1 MLKSYINSLPD
12 TLITFEVYS
21 QLVVCPSVSR
31 AFQTPCA
38 APLPCPFDTNLTDEN
53 CCSLLDVAD
62 ILNRLPVENKSLVK
76 RLLWLFG
83 EFHEQTRTSAEE
95 QLLVASFSQLLFNVT
110 QPDYAQLVQ
119 PVGFGTS
126 LADGPRDK
134 RDRLLGIVSS
144 DSPIAML
151 SKRELL
157 TSSLLYAIMESASS
171 ISDRLS
177 DCPVPLLL
185 DDEQLIHRVH
195 RTRIASYCAD
205 ACVYLTIFRLII
217 QLPNRD
223 EVSIPIMSIKSAE
236 MLSVS
241 KKKRSRIVSLTT
253 KDCRC
258 FLLEFES
265 PLFAI
270 MFWEIFVSTVTPK
283 KDAGKWFAFRHKP
296 MYPISQSLGWG
307 LYTVEDEYERQGLLK
322 QTGSGTG
329 GSFSSGT
336 SGSGTSLSPT
346 FRLSKIN
353 AAYDVPTLPH
363 AWVVPS
369 QLDDSEIRRMFPS
382 RLRQRV
388 PLIVWGKP
396 NAGRL
401 LRSDEPDLANL
412 TDSKESKAINKPGA
426 DLRLMDAF
434 AVGCQGKVIVDLGS
448 TRTYR
453 YAYSDTRWSITF
465 LDMPSNRTLTEYY
478 ISFLADV
485 ESADRASHAPT
496 TTHQSA
502 SAAATPSMSRASL
515 AAATASS
522 ASLSLSDEPAPSQ
535 WHATLQAVLG
545 TASSIANMIA
555 NRNEC
560 VLLTHVPSTDLD
572 FVISSLAQVMIDGHY
587 RTINGLGTLLEKDWC
602 SFGYEWSRKLGQSA
616 ILYLDE
622 ASEGSASNPS
632 SINSVS
638 PTTPDQSPCI
648 DLFIEA
654 LWQLTLQFPMHFEY
668 TESFLIFLLDA
679 VYSGRFGTF
688 LLNSEKER
696 ETHVRDKTVSI
707 WAHINYHIHKLND
720 SSEFV
725 NFFYDPDTVFA
736 HLDPRYEYASLKVW
750 YSKLLSQRQHAEMIA
765 INKLVED
772 ACASVN
778 REPAGGETTDGDST
792 DNNTTPGSTIN
803 LSSKDGSS
811 ELRVVRVEGS
821 DSGPLSPSNS
831 LLGVTK
837 TSLMPSSS
845 VPNIA
850 TGTPITREGSNTTF
864 TRFGTAE
871 STTSRR
877 SSSPRGVIFTSDKL
891 QQAAAARRLQQSS
904 SSSEVFHSPEGSI
917 SDVSHSDS
925 TKNPLSRSTSVS
937 DIMSTTAIYN
947 KYPEVVEIPPV
958 VELDLSSRG
967 LKLIPHSLCMEKHAT
982 KIQALDFSNNRLN
995 FFPSDILRLTQLR
1008 RLNLSG
1014 NPIGDISRD
1023 HFFMMGARMVQL
1035 QQLDLSNTNI
1045 AYLPDD
1051 ISTMKYL
1058 RILIIKDN
1066 FLEELPPNISSLSRL
1081 EILDARN
1088 NRLKSVPKSM
1098 FRLQHLRFLSLGE
1111 NVISMADEP
1120 VVAAPAAPSSF
1131 GTVRGSDQRPGHS
1144 AAHLR
1149 APSNLSVDTANRP
1162 KSVSSAAAVAWSF
1175 KNLARLEFLD
1185 WRANAQNAAHQV
1197 PLAIYSLPVAK
1208 TLHLQE
1214 NYLEVLPADI
1224 GKMVSLTNL
1233 NISRNHLSSLPD
1245 ELCLLTNLKI
1255 LNASFNNLSS
1265 IPARLSA
1272 LPLTTL
1278 NLSHNRLKEVPQCV
1292 IWLTQLN
1299 ILNLGH
1305 NSLQIIPTNLPD
1317 NLCNLSA
1324 LILSDNEIS
1333 SLDNL
1338 PGLGS
1343 LTKLQLLHLQ
1353 GNYFERVPIELHRLE
1368 GSLKELRVDTS
1379 NNTRITF
1386 PPKDVLTKGTALILR
1401 YLSERATMGE
1411 TDSRLN
1417 VIFMGDMAANKHAI
1431 LQKLIR
1437 APPTT
1442 KGGKESASTAA
1453 QPPPMLASGAMGRG
1467 SVMSL
1472 SSIFTS
1478 GTTLTLSN
1486 AGYPATA
1493 TTPTLERH
1501 RTSFSHVSAIPTLEK
1516 YEWTISHSTEIVGKV
1531 SIDGSSGSAM
1541 AGSTSA
1547 SGYDDPRAGNHRQ
1560 NSHSTLRQLN
1570 TEVHSVVWEINMPVD
1585 ATRSFLHPNFL
1596 NDRSFYVITW
1606 ENAHTKD
1613 DLHNWVEIVTSRS
1626 KRAQFLVVGFQKGD
1640 PATKEFITSF
1650 DAEFSRKYGNAYRG
1664 FVSLPAASKFDIKA
1678 LQAKLE
1684 DAIWDMPVSRE
1695 THPASYY
1702 SMERFLMSVD
1712 VQPPLLTYSEF
1723 ERIAKHSCGVKDMR
1737 KLIRHLMSLGIIIYL
1752 ADSPL
1757 LDRYILL
1764 DPLWPFAFLSQ
1775 LSAHAKASI
1784 RSNGVISH
1792 EALLNAAKPD
1802 KMTFPEASVPTLLA
1816 FQQALG
1822 LLFPLV
1828 IQTPQLL
1835 ENLGLPPAATIGPS
1849 PSFAVEELISPK
1861 EIYRAAPAP
1870 SSVED
1875 PVSARLHGL
1884 FNDPAA
1890 LRAPFM
1896 SSRVFPKLHSW
1907 IPSFCE
1913 ETKTTIMSKWWPRS
1927 IPSNH
1932 SSSLLQCT
1940 RKYSF
1945 STNPS
1950 LLYNRL
1956 ISRMLSLAK
1965 VECLYRTSCLIINT
1979 PPNPPPGAD
1988 SFLTIGP
1995 AEMVHISISKA
2006 SKSLKIQ
2013 VRTSSGV
2020 TMATDIYEA
2029 LDWLMRDMKFSPTSV
2044 HLTCPHCLE
2053 EKAAKP
2059 HHWSLEEVE
2068 MASVLPNSV
2077 LYCHDMRPISTKYI
2091 APELSL
2097 AHIAV
2102 GRHIPMQEIDLI
2114 KLIGEGAAAEVF
2126 LGEYHGE
2133 LVAVKRL
2140 RGLKAS
2146 LFGGNASASDI
2157 MVSNENTASKAL
2169 AEFRREIRFMSRFK
2183 HSSIVGLKGIVLD
2196 PPCVVTEFCD
2206 GGNLFEYC
2214 HPPSRMSARTR
2225 GDSPRM
2231 AIVTDPTS
2239 VFATYPVNWS
2249 VRLKIALDIAEG
2261 MSLLHSHLP
2270 SISHRDLK
2278 SPNIL
2283 LQLTSNKQ
2291 KIVRDKSSAI
2301 TVSSV
2306 VNKSPSTPALKEH
2319 PRNIDSSSSSIGDF
2333 PLSFSSAS
2341 VPVTIAGSSDD
2352 SSTASMPGSPAMA
2365 MKKSHSV
2372 MSTKSGTSSSE
2383 TALMSSGGAS
2393 PPRTP
2398 LMERAMKAHSQ
2409 QLQQQQQEPSGS
2421 SSKESRRK
2429 SAVRGDR
2436 HKRVPSNLEERLNR
2450 WTAQDSVA
2458 KITDFGLTGLTP
2470 VVAGREVDNPVWL
2483 APEVMLRGVEYGE
2496 PADVYSY
2503 AVILYEL
2510 LTNREYFGHMSFMTD
2525 IEKAILSGQRPV
2537 LPLPNG
2543 SVPARSTAAPGVAS
2557 PNNGSPNQPSKPGPK
2572 LSAAAAM
2579 ISASTSH
2586 ISTPAPKLAVAAP
2599 RNPEGE
2605 ALNPQSSSAPHL
2617 RGLPNGPTSPSGS
2630 SSNLR
2635 PQPGYAGLVPN
2646 DHLSA
2651 YPEDLWRVPEFV
2663 HLMYH
2668 CLSVDPSERPTF
2680 DEIIETLKY
2689 ITMMHPEYSN
2699 HVRFPA
2705 ANDQMLHSVSTP
2717 VNVVPTGPMT
2727 VDLIPDTQNL
2737 EYLGVGEVVSSMS
2750 FIDGHVWIGFATGTV
2765 TCYFVSPPRNPI
2777 VPGSAPSNTA
2787 SDESRSGEDLPPA
2800 PAPSRGST
2808 SSSIPQVSSQPTP
2821 SPPLHNSDISEELIA
2836 ALLGTYRHHKSS
2848 VVSIGAY
2855 NGNACSM
2862 SADRQVTCW
2871 SWPKE
2876 LKTGPKAPILTNMDS
2891 LDETPISFL
2900 AVAPNS
2906 TTNTSNPHILLV
2918 APPSPALSHT
2928 ISSNPLA
2935 SSLNSSGS
2943 SLAGGSAASLG
2954 GMSSGVSNSS
2964 GSVANASSLAAASA
2978 APASSSTAAASS
2990 AATQQPT
2997 SEQIVVA
3004 MKNGT
3009 LRLFEASV
3017 GKWKEK
3023 KIGLSSSSHA
3033 HSIIYLPRIRQFW
3046 VGGDRKV
3053 VRLDASFKPMDSIA
3067 IGDVQIGS
3075 MLRVD
3080 TYVWLGCSDGTIR
3093 ILSKVNG
3100 ALHRV
3105 LHAHTEEVTCLL
3117 WVGNQVWSAGKDRS
3131 IIIWNTAT
3139 LRILKEIKRAHTEPI
3154 TALCLVHNR
3163 EVWSGSADKRIARWS
3178 LAPSALRALAGP
3190 PLPTSL
3196 SSSVLDGRPA
3206 PSTDEDGLFST
3217 EKDPETSSIDGTA
3230 DSDAPGSG
3238 AYANRR
3244 RKHSNVTDLSE
3255 SSEALTRASSSS
3267 SIQSI
3272 ATLNSSSRF

>member
-1 MLKSYINSLPD
+1 M
-12 TLITFEVYS
+12 
-21 QLVVCPSVSR
+21 
-31 AFQTPCA
+31 
-38 APLPCPFDTNLTDEN
+38 
-53 CCSLLDVAD
+53 
-62 ILNRLPVENKSLVK
+62 
-76 RLLWLFG
+76 
-83 EFHEQTRTSAEE
+83 
-95 QLLVASFSQLLFNVT
+95 ASFSQLLFNVT

-119 PVGFGTS
+119 PMGFGSS

-157 TSSLLYAIMESASS
+157 TSSLLYAIMEAASA

-270 MFWEIFVSTVTPK
+270 MFWDIFLSTVTPK

-296 MYPISQSLGWG
+296 MYPISHSLGWG

-336 SGSGTSLSPT
+336 SGSGVSLTPT

-388 PLIVWGKP
+388 PLIVWGKT

-401 LRSDEPDLANL
+401 LRADEPDLANL

-478 ISFLADV
+478 ITFLAEV
-485 ESADRASHAPT
+485 ESADRATHAPT
-496 TTHQSA
+496 AIHQSA
-502 SAAATPSMSRASL
+502 SAASPSVGRASL
-515 AAATASS
+515 AAATS
-522 ASLSLSDEPAPSQ
+522 ASLSISDEPAPSQ

-555 NRNEC
+555 HRNEC

-602 SFGYEWSRKLGQSA
+602 SFGYDWSRKLGQSA
-616 ILYLDE
+616 ILYVDE
-622 ASEGSASNPS
+622 AGEGSTSNPS

-638 PTTPDQSPCI
+638 PTTSDQSPCI

-668 TESFLIFLLDA
+668 TESFLIFLLDN

-696 ETHVRDKTVSI
+696 DANVRDKTVSI

-765 INKLVED
+765 INRLVED

-778 REPAGGETTDGDST
+778 REPAGGETTDGEST
-792 DNNTTPGSTIN
+792 DNNTTPGSTMN
-803 LSSKDGSS
+803 FSSKDGSS

-821 DSGPLSPSNS
+821 DSGPLSPSHS

-845 VPNIA
+845 VPNIPSS
-850 TGTPITREGSNTTF
+850 TTITREGSTTTF

-877 SSSPRGVIFTSDKL
+877 SSSPRGVIFTSEKL
-891 QQAAAARRLQQSS
+891 QSAVTRRLQQSS

-937 DIMSTTAIYN
+937 EIMSTTALYN
-947 KYPEVVEIPPV
+947 KYPEVVEVPPV

-967 LKLIPHSLCMEKHAT
+967 LKLIPHSLCMERHAT

-1120 VVAAPAAPSSF
+1120 VVTPAAPSSL
-1131 GTVRGSDQRPGHS
+1131 GTIRGSDQRPGRSS

-1149 APSNLSVDTANRP
+1149 APSNLSVDPANRP

-1185 WRANAQNAAHQV
+1185 WRGNAQNAAHQV
-1197 PLAIYSLPVAK
+1197 PLAIYTLPVAK

-1245 ELCLLTNLKI
+1245 EICLLTNLKI

-1278 NLSHNRLKEVPQCV
+1278 NLSHNRLKEVPPCV
-1292 IWLTQLN
+1292 IWLTHLN

-1305 NSLQIIPTNLPD
+1305 NSLQIVPTSLPD
-1317 NLCNLSA
+1317 NLINLSA

-1442 KGGKESASTAA
+1442 KGGKESASTAS
-1453 QPPPMLASGAMGRG
+1453 QPAPMLASGAMGRG
-1467 SVMSL
+1467 SVVSL

-1493 TTPTLERH
+1493 TTPTLDRH
-1501 RTSFSHVSAIPTLEK
+1501 RTSFSHASPIPTLEK
-1516 YEWTISHSTEIVGKV
+1516 YEWTISHTTEIVGKV
-1531 SIDGSSGSAM
+1531 SIDGSSGSA
-1541 AGSTSA
+1541 ANSA
-1547 SGYDDPRAGNHRQ
+1547 SAAGYDDARPGNHRQ

-1640 PATKEFITSF
+1640 PATKEFISSF
-1650 DAEFSRKYGNAYRG
+1650 DAEFSRKYGTAYRG
-1664 FVSLPAASKFDIKA
+1664 FVSLPAASKFEIKA

-1702 SMERFLMSVD
+1702 SMERFLMSID
-1712 VQPPLLTYSEF
+1712 VQPPLLTYNEF
-1723 ERIAKHSCGVKDMR
+1723 ERIAKHSCGIKDMR

-1752 ADSPL
+1752 TDSPL
-1757 LDRYILL
+1757 LDRFILL

-1775 LSAHAKASI
+1775 LSAHAKAAI
-1784 RSNGVISH
+1784 RPNGVVSH
-1792 EALLNAAKPD
+1792 EALLSAAKPD
-1802 KMTFPEASVPTLLA
+1802 KMTFPEACVPTLLA
-1816 FQQALG
+1816 FQQAMG

-1835 ENLGLPPAATIGPS
+1835 ENLGLPPAATADPAPG
-1849 PSFAVEELISPK
+1849 FAVEELISPK
-1861 EIYRAAPAP
+1861 EIYRTVPAP
-1870 SSVED
+1870 NSAED
-1875 PVSARLHGL
+1875 PVLARLHTL
-1884 FNDPAA
+1884 FNDPTAI
-1890 LRAPFM
+1890 RAPFM

-1927 IPSNH
+1927 IPPNH
-1932 SSSLLQCT
+1932 SSTLLQCT

-1995 AEMVHISISKA
+1995 AEMIHISISKA
-2006 SKSLKIQ
+2006 SKTLKIQ
-2013 VRTSSGV
+2013 VRTSTGV
-2020 TMATDIYEA
+2020 TMSTDIYEA

-2044 HLTCPHCLE
+2044 HLSCPHCLE

-2068 MASVLPNSV
+2068 MASILPNSV

-2097 AHIAV
+2097 ANIAI
-2102 GRHIPMQEIDLI
+2102 GRHIPMHDIDLI

-2146 LFGGNASASDI
+2146 LFGGGSSASDI

-2214 HPPSRMSARTR
+2214 HPPSRMSARNR

-2231 AIVTDPTS
+2231 NIVTDPTS

-2261 MSLLHSHLP
+2261 MALLHSHLP

-2283 LQLTSNKQ
+2283 LQLSSSKQ
-2291 KIVRDKSSAI
+2291 KVTRDKSNAI
-2301 TVSSV
+2301 TVSV
-2306 VNKSPSTPALKEH
+2306 VNKSPSTPTLKDH
-2319 PRNIDSSSSSIGDF
+2319 PSSSSIDI
-2333 PLSFSSAS
+2333 PLSYSSAS

-2352 SSTASMPGSPAMA
+2352 SSTSMPNSPMT

-2372 MSTKSGTSSSE
+2372 MSTKSGASSSE
-2383 TALMSSGGAS
+2383 SALMSSGGAS

-2409 QLQQQQQEPSGS
+2409 QLQQDTS
-2421 SSKESRRK
+2421 SAASASKESRRK
-2429 SAVRGDR
+2429 SAVRTDR
-2436 HKRVPSNLEERLNR
+2436 HKRVPSNLEERLAR

-2543 SVPARSTAAPGVAS
+2543 SVPSRSTAAPAAGVAS
-2557 PNNGSPNQPSKPGPK
+2557 PNNGSPNQPNKPGPK
-2572 LSAAAAM
+2572 LAAAAAM

-2599 RNPEGE
+2599 RNTEGE
-2605 ALNPQSSSAPHL
+2605 AMNPQSSSAPHL

-2635 PQPGYAGLVPN
+2635 APPPAPGYAGLVPN

-2668 CLSVDPSERPTF
+2668 CLSVDPSERPNF
-2680 DEIIETLKY
+2680 AEIIETLKY
-2689 ITMMHPEYSN
+2689 ITMMHPEYSPN
-2699 HVRFPA
+2699 VRFPA
-2705 ANDQMLHSVSTP
+2705 ANDQMLHAVSTP
-2717 VNVVPTGPMT
+2717 VNVVPSGPMT
-2727 VDLIPDTQNL
+2727 VDLIPETQNL

-2765 TCYFVSPPRNPI
+2765 TCYYVSPPRNPI
-2777 VPGSAPSNTA
+2777 VPGSTPSNTT
-2787 SDESRSGEDLPPA
+2787 SDESRSGEELPSA

-2821 SPPLHNSDISEELIA
+2821 SPPLSNADISEELIA

-2848 VVSIGAY
+2848 VVTIGAY

-2876 LKTGPKAPILTNMDS
+2876 IKSGPKAPILMNMDS
-2891 LDETPISFL
+2891 LDETPMSFL

-2906 TTNTSNPHILLV
+2906 TTNTSNPSLLALA
-2918 APPSPALSHT
+2918 APSSPALSHAV
-2928 ISSNPLA
+2928 SSNPLA

-2954 GMSSGVSNSS
+2954 GMSSGVSNASVSSS
-2964 GSVANASSLAAASA
+2964 GPVATAAAA
-2978 APASSSTAAASS
+2978 AAAASS
-2990 AATQQPT
+2990 TQAA

-3009 LRLFEASV
+3009 LRVFEASV

-3033 HSIIYLPRIRQFW
+3033 HGLIYLPRIRQYW

-3053 VRLDASFKPMDSIA
+3053 VRLDGSLKPMDSIA
-3067 IGDVQIGS
+3067 IGDVQIVS

-3093 ILSKVNG
+3093 VLSKLNG

-3131 IIIWNTAT
+3131 ILVWNQAT
-3139 LRILKEIKRAHTEPI
+3139 LQILKEIKRAHTEPI

-3178 LAPSALRALAGP
+3178 LSPSALRALAGP

-3196 SSSVLDGRPA
+3196 SASVLEARNVPG
-3206 PSTDEDGLFST
+3206 TDEDVST
-3217 EKDPETSSIDGTA
+3217 DKDAETSSIDGTA

-3267 SIQSI
+3267 SIQSL
-3272 ATLNSSSRF
+3272 ATISSSQRF